1 MAVVD
6 LPGALPPET
15 LAWSPGPLRDK
26 WGSGITRATERIRKL
41 HPEARVLDGRVLNG
55 SPSGRRL
62 AEWVDGLGI

>member
-26 WGSGITRATERIRKL
+26 WGERDLSRDGAHQDAAPRGARSRRAHAQRVAV
-41 HPEARVLDGRVLNG
+41 PE
-55 SPSGRRL
+55 
-62 AEWVDGLGI
+62 